1 MRGMNQT
8 IDMLGKLMDATALRQ
23 KVISN
28 NLANVN
34 TPGYVRKDVKFVD
47 TLTKA
52 IKGGRTEI
60 NEATFEVTE
69 DKTASVDARGNSVTL
84 QKEVAEI
91 AQNELLYNFAAEMT
105 SQKFAGLRKAIS
117 GTK

>member
-1 MRGMNQT
+1 
-8 IDMLGKLMDATALRQ
+8 MDATALRQ

-34 TPGYVRKDVKFVD
+34 TPGYLRKDVKFVD
-47 TLTKA
+47 TLSKA
-52 IKGGRTEI
+52 IEGGRTEI
-60 NEATFEVTE
+60 NSATFDVTIDE
-69 DKTASVDARGNSVTL
+69 DSTVDARGNSVSL
-84 QKEVAEI
+84 QKEVGEI

-105 SQKFAGLRKAIS
+105 SQKFSTLRKAIS